1 MSKSSKLTKNYLPKT
16 VKAYSLPL
24 NNETFEQLNS
34 LMIRYGRCRSMFFN
48 QYCGIHNMIKIQD
61 FRKLRNDIK
70 RQDLDKMFIQR
81 YQFLNKHWIY
91 SLFETCSNV
100 KSMWSNLKNQVNV
113 CIRDNENLS
122 DNERH
127 YLRFVISFPV
137 LWHGILCYRKNAYL
151 DLKQKYQTKY
161 FKVVNSISSDRFHYL
176 HNYLRRLT
184 RRYKPKPRRNNNHN
198 RSMTYDET
206 MYLFKN
212 RQFRFSSDVN
222 RKRFIA
228 ILTSDWH
235 YSLHGNLQIILDRDK
250 KRIKIHKL
258 IQSHQKSMDLI
269 NPLGIDKG
277 LATLISCSN
286 GNEYGY
292 QFSKLNTAYAEILT
306 KKNSH
311 RNQMRSKCSQ
321 IGSINYHK
329 FRNRYKAHLQAKVNQ
344 IIQQMIITEK
354 PRMIVKE
361 DLSFTKES
369 LPKDKNKH
377 MAKVH
382 RKLNQWVKGY
392 LNQQLE
398 YYCNKYQISFVNVN
412 PAYTSQYCPICGHR
426 FTKRYGKHNELVNCK
441 YCGTMNA
448 NVTAAKNILSRKDD
462 PEINL
467 YTPYKKVK
475 QILDARI

>member
-1 MSKSSKLTKNYLPKT
+1 
-16 VKAYSLPL
+16 
-24 NNETFEQLNS
+24 
-34 LMIRYGRCRSMFFN
+34 MIR
-48 QYCGIHNMIKIQD
+48 IQD

-70 RQDLDKMFIQR
+70 KQDLDKMFIQR

-91 SLFETCSNV
+91 SLFETCSNI
-100 KSMWSNLKNQVNV
+100 KSMWSNLKNQINV

-122 DNERH
+122 DDERH

-137 LWHGILCYRKNAYL
+137 LWHGILCYRKNAYS
-151 DLKQKYQTKY
+151 DLKQKYQIKY
-161 FKVVNSISSDRFHYL
+161 LEIVGLINSDRFHYL

-184 RRYKPKPRRNNNHN
+184 RRYKPKPRRNNNYN
-198 RSMTYDET
+198 RSMTYDEN

-212 RQFRFSSDVN
+212 RQFRFSSNIN
-222 RKRFIA
+222 RKRFVVA
-228 ILTSDWH
+228 LTSNWR
-235 YSLHGNLQIILDRDK
+235 YSLHGNLQIILDHNK
-250 KRIKIHKL
+250 KRIEIHKL
-258 IQSHQKSMDLI
+258 IQSHQKSMNLT

-286 GNEYGY
+286 GNEYGH

-306 KKNSH
+306 NKNSQ
-311 RNQMRSKCSQ
+311 RNKVRSKCGQ
-321 IGSINYHK
+321 IGSINYYK
-329 FRNRYKAHLQAKVNQ
+329 FRNRYKAYLQAKVNQ
-344 IIQQMIITEK
+344 TIHQMILIEK
-354 PRMIVKE
+354 PSMIAKE

-382 RKLNQWVKGY
+382 RKLNQWIKGY

-398 YYCNKYQISFVNVN
+398 YYCNKYQIPFVNVN
-412 PAYTSQYCPICGHR
+412 PAYTSQYCPICGRH
-426 FTKRYGKHNELVNCK
+426 FTKRYGNHNELVNCK

-448 NVTAAKNILSRKDD
+448 NVAAAKNILSRKDD

>member
-1 MSKSSKLTKNYLPKT
+1 MSKSLKSIKNYLPKT
-16 VKAYSLPL
+16 VKAYSAPL
-24 NNETFEQLNS
+24 DDETFEQLNS

-48 QYCGIHNMIKIQD
+48 QYCGIHNMLKVQD
-61 FRKLRNDIK
+61 FRKVRNDLK
-70 RQDLDKMFIQR
+70 KQSLDKIFIQR
-81 YQFLNKHWIY
+81 YQFLNKHWVY

-100 KSMWSNLKNQVNV
+100 KSIWSNLKNQINV
-113 CIRDNENLS
+113 CIRNNENLS
-122 DNERH
+122 NDERH
-127 YLRFVISFPV
+127 YLRFVISFPI

-151 DLKQKYQTKY
+151 DLKQKYQPKY
-161 FKVVNSISSDRFHYL
+161 LKIVNLINSERFHYL

-184 RRYKPKPRRNNNHN
+184 RRYKPKPHRNNNHN
-198 RSMTYDET
+198 RSMTYDEN

-222 RKRFIA
+222 RKRFI
-228 ILTSDWH
+228 ITLTSDWH

-258 IQSHQKSMDLI
+258 IQSHQKSIDLT

-286 GNEYGY
+286 GNEYGH
-292 QFSKLNTAYAEILT
+292 QFSKLNTTYAETLT

-311 RNQMRSKCSQ
+311 RNQIRSKYGQ

-329 FRNRYKAHLQAKVNQ
+329 FRNRHKAHLQAKINQ
-344 IIQQMIITEK
+344 IVHQMIVSEK
-354 PRMIVKE
+354 PSVIVKE

-369 LPKDKNKH
+369 LPKAKNKH

-382 RKLNQWVKGY
+382 RKLNQWAKGY
-392 LNQQLE
+392 LNQRLE
-398 YYCNKYQISFVNVN
+398 YYCEKYQNPFVDVN
-412 PAYTSQYCPICGHR
+412 PAYTSQYCPICEHH
-426 FTKRYGKHNELVNCK
+426 FIKRYGKHNEFVDCE

-448 NVTAAKNILSRKDD
+448 NIAAAKNILSRKDD
-462 PEINL
+462 LEINL

-475 QILDARI
+475 QILDARS

>member
-1 MSKSSKLTKNYLPKT
+1 MSKSSKPTKNYLQKT
-16 VKAYSLPL
+16 IKAYSLPL
-24 NNETFEQLNS
+24 DNETFKQLNS
-34 LMIRYGRCRSMFFN
+34 LMIRYGRCQSMFFN
-48 QYCGIHNMIKIQD
+48 QYCGIHNMLKVQD
-61 FRKLRNDIK
+61 FRKVRNDIK
-70 RQDLDKMFIQR
+70 DQGLDKMFIQR

-91 SLFETCSNV
+91 SLSETCANV
-100 KSMWSNLKNQVNV
+100 KSMWSNLQNQINT

-122 DNERH
+122 DDEQH
-127 YLRFVISFPV
+127 YLRFVMSFPV

-151 DLKQKYQTKY
+151 DLKQKYQAKY
-161 FKVVNSISSDRFHYL
+161 LQVVNSINSDRFHYL

-198 RSMTYDET
+198 RSMTYDEN

-212 RQFRFSSDVN
+212 RQFRFSSAVN
-222 RKRFIA
+222 RKRFIVT
-228 ILTSDWH
+228 LTSDWH
-235 YSLHGNLQIILDRDK
+235 YSLHGNLRIILDRDK
-250 KRIKIHKL
+250 KRIEIHKL
-258 IQSHQKSMDLI
+258 IQSHQKSMDLT
-269 NPLGIDKG
+269 NSLGIDKG

-286 GNEYGY
+286 GNEYGH
-292 QFSKLNTAYAEILT
+292 QFSKLNTNYAEVLT

-311 RNQMRSKCSQ
+311 RNQMRSKYGQ
-321 IGSINYHK
+321 IDSINYRK
-329 FRNRYKAHLQAKVNQ
+329 FRNRHKAHLQAKVNQ
-344 IIQQMIITEK
+344 IIRQMIITEK
-354 PRMIVKE
+354 PSVIVKE

-392 LNQQLE
+392 LNQRLE
-398 YYCNKYQISFVNVN
+398 YYCHKYQIPFIDIN
-412 PAYTSQYCPICGHR
+412 PAYTSQYCPICGHH
-426 FTKRYGKHNELVNCK
+426 FTKRYGTHNELVDCK

-448 NVTAAKNILSRKDD
+448 NIAAAKNILSRKDD
-462 PEINL
+462 LEINL